1 LNYSKENQMKKNFM
15 RYAISGIALVFLFT
29 GCSKAPTQ
37 EMNAAKTSVD
47 ALMTEG
53 ADKYA
58 PEDAKKVNDEVTAAM
73 DEVKAQDSKLLKNY
87 SKAKEML
94 AKAQA
99 DADSLKSG
107 LAAKKEEAKKNAASA
122 LEAAKSS
129 VDNANALL
137 AKAPKGKG
145 SKADI
150 EALKSDVKGLED
162 SLPDVQKSIDGEDY
176 VAAAQQANTI
186 KEKAD
191 SVSEQV
197 NQALAKVKTAS
208 AKAPKAHAKKK
219 KRS

>member
-1 LNYSKENQMKKNFM
+1 MKKSFM
-15 RYAISGIALVFLFT
+15 SYVISGIALVLLFT

-37 EMNAAKTSVD
+37 EMNTAKASID
-47 ALMTEG
+47 ALITEG

-58 PEDAKKVNDEVTAAM
+58 PDDAKRVNDELTAAM
-73 DEVKAQDSKLLKNY
+73 DEVKAQDGKLLKNY

-94 AKAQA
+94 AKAQT
-99 DADSLKSG
+99 DADSVKQG
-107 LAAKKEEAKKNAASA
+107 LAAKKEEAKKNALSA

-129 VDNANALL
+129 VDNANGLI

-176 VAAAQQANTI
+176 VAAAQQATTI

-208 AKAPKAHAKKK
+208 AAKAPKAHARKK

>member
-1 LNYSKENQMKKNFM
+1 MKKGLL
-15 RYAISGIALVFLFT
+15 RSLISGIALGLLLA
-29 GCSKAPTQ
+29 GCAKAPTQ
-37 EMNAAKTSVD
+37 EMSTAKASID

-58 PEDAKKVNDEVTAAM
+58 PADAKKVNDELTSAM
-73 DEVKAQDSKLLKNY
+73 DEVKAQDGKLIKNY

-99 DADSLKSG
+99 DADALKSG
-107 LAAKKEEAKKNAASA
+107 LAAKKEEAKNKAASA

-137 AKAPKGKG
+137 AKAPRGKG

-162 SLPDVQKSIDGEDY
+162 SLPEVQKSIDAEDY
-176 VAAAQQANTI
+176 VAAAQQADTI

-191 SVSEQV
+191 SVSEQI
-197 NQALAKVKTAS
+197 NQALAKVKTVS
-208 AKAPKAHAKKK
+208 TKSPRAHAKRK
-219 KRS
+219 KRA